1 MKLGLIA
8 ENSHKAICEHT
19 KTVVVGI
26 DDMTEAVIV
35 ENPLTHVPDIE
46 SINTCVAVRNLLTN
60 ADLERQFLEQLDIKP
75 STAVSFLYGFV
86 GPKGFSDL
94 LEVSY
99 STRFMSGDVGMSLG
113 FVQGTGIP
121 TDKEVRNAFP
131 QISKIEKA
139 LVDIEY
145 SGEIVL
151 GCTSD
156 YTICDIKY
164 GHQTG
169 MFALFTE
176 LSVLPPQANYEW
188 CLGRGEKCTLHPEG
202 ISVCTLLSNSPFPA
216 PAVQPTTLIAPV
228 GAERHLYRLVFNSH
242 EVAFVSTWGTSVMEA
257 KRRTR
262 RTIENCVSFNP
273 FLQYRIDY
281 GYKEKF
287 VFSQERYKKLGGQ

>member
-8 ENSHKAICEHT
+8 DNAHKAICEHT
-19 KTVVVGI
+19 KNVVVGI

-35 ENPLTHVPDIE
+35 EHPLTHVPDID

-60 ADLERQFLEQLDIKP
+60 TQMEEAFLAELNIKP
-75 STAVSFLYGFV
+75 GPSASLLYGYI

-99 STRFMSGDVGMSLG
+99 STKFMSGDVGQNLG

-121 TDKEVRNAFP
+121 ASPDIRMAFP
-131 QISKIEKA
+131 QINKIEKA
-139 LVDIEY
+139 LIDIEY
-145 SGEIVL
+145 KGEIVL
-151 GCTSD
+151 GCAAD

-169 MFALFTE
+169 LFALFTE
-176 LSVLPPQANYEW
+176 LSVLPPQANFEW
-188 CLGRGEKCTLHPEG
+188 CLGKGEKCSLHSDG
-202 ISVCTLLSNSPFPA
+202 VSVCTLLSNSPFPV
-216 PAVQPTTLIAPV
+216 PSPQPTTLIAPV

-242 EVAFVSTWGTSVMEA
+242 EVAFVSTWGTSIMEA

-281 GYKEKF
+281 GYKERF
-287 VFSQERYKKLGGQ
+287 IFNADRYKELGGQ